1 MSSQPHWAPRE
12 GAGSYATDDPE
23 TALTYAIRHHA
34 GDRVQIVEGV
44 IQHVVPPTWGHEK
57 AAAMI
62 RRQLDPVLQRMGC
75 LSGSGNLDLP
85 GSGNWYVPD
94 LAVVPEE
101 LAEADALVPHQT
113 LLVVEVTSESD
124 GDTDRTLKR
133 RRYAEY
139 GAPLYLLVNRRER
152 NCTLYAEPGELGYR
166 SVDGPHPFGTP
177 LRLPEPFA
185 LDLDTAEF

>member
-62 RRQLDPVLQRMGC
+62 RRQIDPVLQRMGC

-124 GDTDRTLKR
+124 GDTDRTLKPR
-133 RRYAEY
+133 R
-139 GAPLYLLVNRRER
+139 
-152 NCTLYAEPGELGYR
+152 
-166 SVDGPHPFGTP
+166 
-177 LRLPEPFA
+177 
-185 LDLDTAEF
+185 